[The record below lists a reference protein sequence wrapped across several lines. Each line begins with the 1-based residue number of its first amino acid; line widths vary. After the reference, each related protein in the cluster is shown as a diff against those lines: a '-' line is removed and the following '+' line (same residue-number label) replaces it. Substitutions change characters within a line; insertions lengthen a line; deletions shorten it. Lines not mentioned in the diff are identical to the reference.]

1 MLTGD
6 SKWRLWEVFY
16 ATFLS
21 LEEKKRNN
29 KNTNNIG
36 WGGKDKKASL
46 L

>member
-21 LEEKKRNN
+21 LEEKKNN